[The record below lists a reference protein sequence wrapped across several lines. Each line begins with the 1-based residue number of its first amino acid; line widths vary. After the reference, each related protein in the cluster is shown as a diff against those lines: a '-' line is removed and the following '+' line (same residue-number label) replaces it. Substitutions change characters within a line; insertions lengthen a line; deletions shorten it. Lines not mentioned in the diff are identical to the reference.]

1 MKSNNSNIP
10 VIIQY
15 ARTYS
20 DPPERVR
27 VSARGIAINDSKLL
41 LSYEKNTNIYMS
53 PGGGLE
59 EGETLAECCARELS
73 EETGYKVQVKDEFIT
88 INEYCFETLYVSHY
102 FFCEVLEQGKPSLTP
117 TEIDHGIVAQ
127 WVDIEKALEI
137 FGGYDSKRE
146 DWRSLYRREF
156 TVLNKILDM
165 KE

>member
-1 MKSNNSNIP
+1 MNIKNNDIP
-10 VIIQY
+10 IVTQY

-27 VSARGIAINDSKLL
+27 VSARGIVRKDDKIL
-41 LSYEKNTNIYMS
+41 LSYERNTGVYMS

-73 EETGYKVQVKDEFIT
+73 EETGYKVKVGEEFIT

-102 FFCEVLEQGKPSLTP
+102 FFCEPLEKGTPTLTE
-117 TEIDHGIVAQ
+117 TEIDHGIEAT
-127 WVDIEKALEI
+127 WVKIDDALKI
-137 FGGYDSKRE
+137 FGAYDTKRE

-156 TVLNKILDM
+156 TVLNKILE
-165 KE
+165 K

>member
-1 MKSNNSNIP
+1 MNNKSTDIP
-10 VIIQY
+10 VVTQY

-27 VSARGIAINDSKLL
+27 VSARGITVKDGKIL
-41 LSYEKNTNIYMS
+41 LSYERNTDIYMS

-73 EETGYKVQVKDEFIT
+73 EETGYKVKVGEEFIT
-88 INEYCFETLYVSHY
+88 IHEYCFETLYISHY

-156 TVLNKILDM
+156 TVLNKISE
-165 KE
+165 K

>member
-1 MKSNNSNIP
+1 MNNINTDIP
-10 VIIQY
+10 VVAQY

-27 VSARGIAINDSKLL
+27 VSARGILIKDNKIL
-41 LSYEKNTNIYMS
+41 LSYEKNTDIYMS

-73 EETGYKVQVKDEFIT
+73 EETGYKVNVGEEFIT

-102 FFCEVLEQGKPSLTP
+102 FFCEALEQGETKLTK
-117 TEIDHGIVAQ
+117 TEIEHGIEAR
-127 WVDIEKALEI
+127 WIEIEEALKV
-137 FGGYDSKRE
+137 FGGYDAKRE

-156 TVLNKILDM
+156 TVLNKILE
-165 KE
+165 K